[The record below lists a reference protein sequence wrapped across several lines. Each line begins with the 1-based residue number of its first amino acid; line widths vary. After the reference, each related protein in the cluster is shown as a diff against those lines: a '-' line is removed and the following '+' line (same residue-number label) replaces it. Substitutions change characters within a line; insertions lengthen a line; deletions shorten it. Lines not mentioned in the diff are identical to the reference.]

1 MGFSHQ
7 IIVTQDYTD
16 DADKL
21 ESGVSSLRS
30 DGATALFDA
39 VRVACGKL
47 ASVSGQ
53 GPIAGILVLLSD
65 CDDNASKSTIAQT
78 IETAQRQEVTIYTIS
93 TNNSGYTLSGD
104 KVLKDLAAQTGGQG
118 FLPNNPKDV
127 VNAFSSIEQEM
138 RSRYTLAYR
147 PSDLREDGRFHHIEI
162 RARRLNTKFR
172 VHARKGY
179 YARLEL
185 SGN

>member
-1 MGFSHQ
+1 
-7 IIVTQDYTD
+7 
-16 DADKL
+16 
-21 ESGVSSLRS
+21 
-30 DGATALFDA
+30 

-47 ASVSGQ
+47 ASASGQ
-53 GPIAGILVLLSD
+53 GPIARILVLLSD
-65 CDDNASKSTIAQT
+65 GDDNASKSTIAQT

-104 KVLKDLAAQTGGQG
+104 KVLKDLAAQTGGQS

-172 VHARKGY
+172 VHARKVY